1 MAEVLAPWVLRH
13 GLGVHVDPDKALG
26 IDVSVKR
33 EETVLGAIKSGEI
46 LIQRS
51 LGKLT
56 VHTVRP
62 TMVLAGQDVVL
73 AIILDND
80 GKSTVTAD
88 VVKAPDST
96 LCISDEEEIETSFS
110 ISNPGA
116 SLVEAHL
123 VSEQDPF
130 L

>member
-1 MAEVLAPWVLRH
+1 LAEVLAPRVLRDR
-13 GLGVHVDPDKALG
+13 LGIHVDPDKALG
-26 IDVSVKR
+26 IDVGVKR
-33 EETVLGAIKSGEI
+33 EETVLGAIETRKI
-46 LIQRS
+46 LIKRS

-56 VHTVRP
+56 VHTIRP
-62 TMVLAGQDVVL
+62 AVILAGQDVVL
-73 AIILDND
+73 AIILDNN

-96 LCISDEEEIETSFS
+96 LRISDEEEVETSFS
-110 ISNPGA
+110 VSHPGS

-123 VSEQDPF
+123 VGEQDPF